1 MCGVQAEGCSLHPE
15 PSNEGLF
22 IVLGKS
28 RVRNTF
34 ELQGSVLR
42 RVSGRRSD
50 SFCSAG
56 DACSVLSCFSL
67 QFESEE
73 DRR

>member
-1 MCGVQAEGCSLHPE
+1 VGCKQRMFVAA
-15 PSNEGLF
+15 SNEGPF

-34 ELQGSVLR
+34 ELQGSVLP
-42 RVSGRRSD
+42 RVSARRSD

-56 DACSVLSCFSL
+56 DAWSALFSL

-73 DRR
+73 ATR